1 MLISEL
7 STLRLEPGSRLA
19 ELDWGPLV
27 TGESARRIA
36 CDAAITQ
43 VIVDSNGEP
52 QALLYLPPHP
62 APSGERPLSNRR
74 GHPAQRTLI

>member
-1 MLISEL
+1 MRISEL

-19 ELDWGPLV
+19 QMDWGPLV

-62 APSGERPLSNRR
+62 A
-74 GHPAQRTLI
+74 HPENARYRTGAGIQRSAP